1 MSRNNNDRL
10 GAHQPASGPSPSQ
23 MIQNENPGFSFV
35 VPTEFVELPTGG
47 RYYPEN
53 HPLHNQESIEIKQMT
68 AKEEDMLTSQTLLRK
83 GVALERVLSSLIM
96 DKSINTDTLFVAD
109 KNAII
114 IATRI
119 SGYGNEYLTNVN
131 CPQCT
136 VAQKYSFDLNSV
148 KVYNGEDR
156 DELGVTDN
164 DNGTF
169 SVILPKTEVNVTFRL
184 LTGHDEKL
192 LVSGME
198 KDKKSKTHERNVTRQ
213 IAYMVLAV
221 NGDSSPQS
229 IQYFVENIPAIDAR
243 HLRTAYKAA
252 SPNIDLTQ
260 TFVCS
265 ECDHEQDMEVPLN
278 ADFFWPD
285 Q

>member
-1 MSRNNNDRL
+1 
-10 GAHQPASGPSPSQ
+10 

-83 GVALERVLSSLIM
+83 GLALERVLSSLIM

>member
-265 ECDHEQDMEVPLN
+265 ECDHEQDMEVPLS

>member
-23 MIQNENPGFSFV
+23 MIQNENHGFSFV

-265 ECDHEQDMEVPLN
+265 ECDHEQDMEVPLS